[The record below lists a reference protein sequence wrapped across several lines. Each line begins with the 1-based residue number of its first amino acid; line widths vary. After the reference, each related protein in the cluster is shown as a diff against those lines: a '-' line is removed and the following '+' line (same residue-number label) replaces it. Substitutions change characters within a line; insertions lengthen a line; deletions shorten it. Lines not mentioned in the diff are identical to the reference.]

1 MLCGNGKKRICNA
14 VHNSSFWSVSIAQIL
29 TLIIAVGVAFFATQ
43 YKADERKQKEHAEN
57 IVLKIQAA
65 VSDDHFVHISCE
77 DNPKDITINNR
88 KINNAIDLLK
98 QYAELLKF
106 KENAQYIENE
116 FRQYRSFVEEKSGIW
131 ITFQSLKAHSENM
144 QKTSAANVILLYFN
158 YINSPRDFFT
168 SKIVALPDVTI
179 S

>member
-1 MLCGNGKKRICNA
+1 MVWRKDDKASVCWFLQEGHSGCRRGHWRWYYICNA

-98 QYAELLKF
+98 QYA
-106 KENAQYIENE
+106 AIGG
-116 FRQYRSFVEEKSGIW
+116 RQRPLV
-131 ITFQSLKAHSENM
+131 
-144 QKTSAANVILLYFN
+144 
-158 YINSPRDFFT
+158 RR
-168 SKIVALPDVTI
+168 
-179 S
+179 